1 MLITLMT
8 VLGIW
13 TVVAVVLALIVGR
26 VITFHEHI
34 AQLDPLSEPGLSYLS
49 PGVGPLPIRQ
59 T

>member
-13 TVVAVVLALIVGR
+13 TAVSVVLALIVGR
-26 VITFHEHI
+26 VITFRVHI
-34 AQLDPLSEPGLSYLS
+34 AQLDTLSERALTYSR